1 MNGMLIR
8 TKHLV
13 APTLKRHAKSRPVAV
28 PSDPAPIMR
37 SSPADDNLQWH
48 LSLPLPQPESLGL
61 LMTIGLTPT
70 ALIGFTVKSTLK
82 SLFARLGGSGDGGGG
97 VGGGSGEAW

>member
-1 MNGMLIR
+1 
-8 TKHLV
+8 
-13 APTLKRHAKSRPVAV
+13 
-28 PSDPAPIMR
+28 
-37 SSPADDNLQWH
+37 
-48 LSLPLPQPESLGL
+48 
-61 LMTIGLTPT
+61 MTIGLTPT